1 MKTRY
6 LYFIPCLTLAC
17 ALSSC
22 EDNKGDVLPKDGIG
36 TESVGSVVA
45 APDLIAK
52 RAERL
57 GIVAL
62 FPKEMGM
69 MAGVYDIPGI
79 IKGFM
84 NLNMVKEWGNV
95 PSSFEMGSHECSDNR
110 PVIDV
115 MVGFGPEWSHWMK
128 GAESTMEEL
137 GQDNMKLIW
146 NDALSCVE
154 DVDNKD
160 VTCVVQ
166 DGAVEMMA
174 KLAVLVD
181 LRPSQSST
189 APVMLAMKLTPDAV
203 MQVKAMLKDMKLTED
218 LALHG
223 LVSLYN
229 KNYNGLECKVAELDC
244 KSLRAQLE
252 ENLLK
257 TDKAGLSQDSLNR
270 LKGALTRLDG
280 SKLYLAL
287 SFAGDNTLV
296 AFITT
301 NPEKQVRLAAS
312 AQDSVLARN
321 DFSMAD
327 NHLGYPAYG
336 LAFLDKA
343 SVEGVIGLDKAYYN
357 GCLTAMQEK
366 LQNLVTYWKMKDAT
380 SALSAMSAVKGI
392 WLGWYDQIVKNASS
406 FTYYSWQDRGV
417 HLETCSYPVGLF
429 KLDTPSV
436 LSGVRPTSDTILYQ
450 SCTIDPDAINQGCSL
465 IENVTKVV
473 WDYGNA
479 FLANPNSNIDES
491 TRMGFSLAIMVKP
504 TIEELW
510 KAYKIAISGMTGT
523 NVVTVDMKGAP
534 SPVLQNIPTPRF
546 SVVGEVKNRAA
557 LNEAWQKVATA
568 ARTIIPLVSQGE
580 MSGLPEPEVTLDGDV
595 TTYDYKCSS
604 EIGLNPVVSVSDSRW
619 AFSMP
624 KDFGLEVL
632 KDSMNSSAQGKP
644 LEIQFNLIPLRNAL
658 KATVWDN
665 DDVKDAVQALDI
677 ITADVKGVHVT
688 GSKDV
693 KNSKDVYH
701 IHVISAS
708 K

>member
-6 LYFIPCLTLAC
+6 LYFIPCLTLVC

-36 TESVGSVVA
+36 TESVGSVVV

-57 GIVAL
+57 GIAAL

-79 IKGFM
+79 IKGVM

-95 PSSFEMGSHECSDNR
+95 PFSFEMGSPECSDNS

-128 GAESTMEEL
+128 GAESTMEGL

-146 NDALSCVE
+146 NDALSWAE
-154 DVDNKD
+154 DADNKD

-166 DGAVEMMA
+166 GEAVEMMA

-203 MQVKAMLKDMKLTED
+203 MQVKAVLKDIKLTED

-223 LVSLYN
+223 LVSLYD

-257 TDKAGLSQDSLNR
+257 TDKVGFSQDSLNR

-366 LQNLVTYWKMKDAT
+366 LQNLVTDWKMKDAT

-429 KLDTPSV
+429 KLDTPSA

-450 SCTIDPDAINQGCSL
+450 SCTIDPNAINQGSSL
-465 IENVTKVV
+465 VENVTKVV

-479 FLANPNSNIDES
+479 FLANSDSNIDES
-491 TRMGFSLAIMVKP
+491 TRMGFSVAIMVKP

-510 KAYKIAISGMTGT
+510 KAYKIAISGMTGA
-523 NVVTVDMKGAP
+523 NVVTVDMKGTP
-534 SPVLQNIPTPRF
+534 SPVLQNIPAPRF

-632 KDSMNSSAQGKP
+632 KDSMKSSAQGMP

-658 KATVWDN
+658 KATVGDN

-693 KNSKDVYH
+693 KNGKDVYH